1 MTKHNPTLPARMPEP
16 SIYAGCSSIDPR
28 HGVSAGA
35 SVDAL
40 TPGKLTVNA
49 SSTHSLAA
57 RATSGDGGSVS
68 GAGSPV
74 DPPRG
79 GEIGRRGP
87 AENCP
92 PNIRPPSNF
101 GLTPTVSIPLRT
113 GRGQNDREHWRARA
127 SRVRAEKWAAGWA
140 LLGAYGPRSPWP
152 LPLRVT
158 LTRGAPS
165 SGLDDDNLAG
175 SLKAVR
181 DAVAEWLEV
190 DDARRDLVRYAYAQE
205 RSNRTWFVRITFEAM
220 P

>member
-1 MTKHNPTLPARMPEP
+1 MTKRNPTLPARMSEP
-16 SIYAGCSSIDPR
+16 SIYAGCSLIASR

-35 SVDAL
+35 SAGVL
-40 TPGKLTVNA
+40 KPGKRTVDVSSA
-49 SSTHSLAA
+49 STAA
-57 RATSGDGGSVS
+57 HDTMGNGGSVS
-68 GAGSPV
+68 RGGCPAE
-74 DPPRG
+74 PPRG

-92 PNIRPPSNF
+92 LPPRIPSNF

-140 LLGAYGPRSPWP
+140 LLGAYGPRPPWP

-165 SGLDDDNLAG
+165 GGLDDDNLAG